1 MVISMKLSDILKD
14 IDIIEAS
21 ANLEIEISDICS
33 DSRKAS
39 KGALF
44 VAVTGFETDGHK
56 YIPAAVDL
64 GASCVI
70 CEHKPETDIPFVV
83 VDNSRKALAYAS
95 ANFYGRPADKM
106 TMIGITGTNGK
117 TTSTYLL
124 KTILESGGAKVGLI
138 GTNQN
143 MIGDRV
149 LDTERTT
156 PESNELQLLFK
167 QMHDEGCTHVVMEVS
182 SHALEL
188 NRVDG
193 VRFNVGVFTN
203 LTQDH
208 LDFHDTMDKYCMAK
222 SKLFTMCDVGVL
234 NLDDE
239 ACEKIIGTATC
250 DVFTYS
256 TKSDEADLVAKNI
269 RLKNDSV
276 SFEALLPGN
285 IRRIELGIPG
295 EFTDYNALGVIG
307 AALQLG
313 FELKQIEQALKSAS
327 GVKGRVEVV
336 PTGTDYTMIIDYAHT
351 PDALE
356 NVLSAVRGFAKGRVV
371 VLFGCGGDR
380 DGKKRPL
387 MGAIAAKM
395 ADFVIVTSDNPRT
408 EEPMSIINDILTG
421 MEGTKT
427 PYTVIEDRRKA
438 IRWSMDN
445 AQPEDVIVLAGKGHE
460 TYQIIG
466 KTKTHLDEREE
477 IAAHLQEI
485 KE

>member
-1 MVISMKLSDILKD
+1 MKLQEILKD
-14 IDIIEAS
+14 IGIIHMS
-21 ANLEIEISDICS
+21 ADSELEISGICS
-33 DSRKAS
+33 DSRKAAA
-39 KGALF
+39 GGLF
-44 VAVTGFETDGHK
+44 VAVTGFETDGHRH
-56 YIPAAVDL
+56 IPSAVEK
-64 GASCVI
+64 GACCVI
-70 CEHKPETDIPFVV
+70 CEHEPEINIPYVLV
-83 VDNSRKALAYAS
+83 KNSRSALALAS

-106 TMIGITGTNGK
+106 TMIGVTGTNGK

-156 PESNELQLLFK
+156 PESNELQELFR
-167 QMHDEGCTHVVMEVS
+167 QMLDEGCTHVVMEVS

-188 NRVDG
+188 NRVDS
-193 VRFNVGVFTN
+193 VRFKVGIFTN

-208 LDFHDTMDKYCMAK
+208 LDFHDTMDKYAEAK
-222 SKLFTMCDVGVL
+222 AKLFAMCDVGVL

-239 ACEKIIGTATC
+239 AFEKMTGYASC
-250 DVFTYS
+250 KVFTYAA
-256 TKSDEADLVAKNI
+256 KSDEADLVAKNI
-269 RLKNDSV
+269 RLKNDGV
-276 SFEALLPGN
+276 SFEALLPGS

-295 EFTDYNALGVIG
+295 EFSVYNALGVIG
-307 AALQLG
+307 ASLHLG
-313 FELKQIEQALKSAS
+313 FDLKQIEQALKNAS

-371 VLFGCGGDR
+371 ALFGCGGDR
-380 DGKKRPL
+380 DGTKRSL

-408 EEPMSIINDILTG
+408 EEPMGIIKDILEG
-421 MEGTKT
+421 MKDTKT

-445 AQPEDVIVLAGKGHE
+445 ALPDDIIVLAGKGHE

-485 KE
+485 KG